1 MEIITSFWMALQ
13 VWPSRQGILLGI
25 AAFLAILILMPD
37 RHSRAET
44 LFNTLLGAFIGFL
57 VAYAVD

>member
-25 AAFLAILILMPD
+25 AAFLAILVLMPD

-44 LFNTLLGAFIGFL
+44 LFNTILAMAIGFSI
-57 VAYAVD
+57 AHAVG